1 MQSEVLPVS
10 GKKPLLQRAGR
21 MIVLTG
27 APIAAALG
35 GLYIYFFDPARYSI
49 LFIPCAF
56 YESTGL
62 FCPGCGN
69 TRALH
74 AFVHLNL
81 LEMINHNLLFP
92 FLFVAVAWLLV
103 GEYLNLLLGRRVL
116 WLPKKFPIW
125 LAISVFVFVGL
136 FVLLRNLPFA
146 PFDWLA
152 PGL

>member
-1 MQSEVLPVS
+1 M
-10 GKKPLLQRAGR
+10 
-21 MIVLTG
+21 
-27 APIAAALG
+27 
-35 GLYIYFFDPARYSI
+35 
-49 LFIPCAF
+49 
-56 YESTGL
+56 
-62 FCPGCGN
+62 
-69 TRALH
+69 
-74 AFVHLNL
+74 HLNL